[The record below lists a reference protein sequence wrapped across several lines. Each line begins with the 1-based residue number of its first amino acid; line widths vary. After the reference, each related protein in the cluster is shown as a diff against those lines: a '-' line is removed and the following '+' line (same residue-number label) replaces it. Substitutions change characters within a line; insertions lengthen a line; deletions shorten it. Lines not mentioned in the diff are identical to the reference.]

1 MTQSVYQKTV
11 LDNGIRVISE
21 KVNSVRS
28 ISIGIWVDVG
38 SRDEAP
44 PESGVSHFLEHMVFK
59 GTRKRTAKEIAQAL
73 ESVGGILNA
82 FTTREQTC
90 YYAHILDEHLPI
102 AVDVLS
108 DILKDSLL
116 DPQELEKEKK
126 VIIEEIKD
134 IEDNPGDLIHDLY
147 ATALWPEHPLGRPV
161 IGTRETV
168 SSLKRNN
175 LTSYMQKNYS
185 SKKVVVAASGNV
197 KHEELVK
204 LIEQSLSFDSGNGSE
219 TNSGEV
225 PVKSNVKIVTRETAQ
240 SHICLGVTS
249 FPYRHPSRQILFVLN
264 TILGGGMSSRL
275 FQTVREN
282 SGLAYS
288 IYSFLDFFEDAG
300 TFGVYLG
307 TNSEQVQKALE
318 LVLQEI
324 KNMKKEELSSQELY
338 FAKSQIKGNLVIGM
352 ESTSNRMTRLA
363 RNELF
368 LNEYLPI
375 EKTIAEIEK
384 VKEKEIH
391 EIANRLFTPERL
403 CLALIGPNHADL
415 AQKIDWGIL
424 I

>member
-1 MTQSVYQKTV
+1 M
-11 LDNGIRVISE
+11 SE

-147 ATALWPEHPLGRPV
+147 ATALWPDHPLGRPV

-185 SKKVVVAASGNV
+185 SKK
-197 KHEELVK
+197 
-204 LIEQSLSFDSGNGSE
+204 
-219 TNSGEV
+219 
-225 PVKSNVKIVTRETAQ
+225 
-240 SHICLGVTS
+240 
-249 FPYRHPSRQILFVLN
+249 
-264 TILGGGMSSRL
+264 
-275 FQTVREN
+275 
-282 SGLAYS
+282 
-288 IYSFLDFFEDAG
+288 
-300 TFGVYLG
+300 
-307 TNSEQVQKALE
+307 
-318 LVLQEI
+318 
-324 KNMKKEELSSQELY
+324 
-338 FAKSQIKGNLVIGM
+338 
-352 ESTSNRMTRLA
+352 
-363 RNELF
+363 
-368 LNEYLPI
+368 
-375 EKTIAEIEK
+375 
-384 VKEKEIH
+384 
-391 EIANRLFTPERL
+391 
-403 CLALIGPNHADL
+403 
-415 AQKIDWGIL
+415 W
-424 I
+424 